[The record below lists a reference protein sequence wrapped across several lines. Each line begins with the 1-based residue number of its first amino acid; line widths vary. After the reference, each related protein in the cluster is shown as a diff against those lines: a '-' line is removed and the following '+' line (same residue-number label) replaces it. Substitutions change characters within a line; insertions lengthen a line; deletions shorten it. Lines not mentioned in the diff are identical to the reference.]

1 MRRNKA
7 ESSRPQGIY
16 RGQESDMLQV
26 YSQGICV
33 IGPLSFLRITVV
45 GQLATPAS
53 VNFAGALMIY
63 AAVTIGTDG
72 TFVPTTGQ
80 VLGL

>member
-1 MRRNKA
+1 MNAWYVKTNGGLD
-7 ESSRPQGIY
+7 SRYID
-16 RGQESDMLQV
+16 EFLMLLL
-26 YSQGICV
+26 YSY
-33 IGPLSFLRITVV
+33 RITVV

-72 TFVPTTGQ
+72 SFIPSTGQ